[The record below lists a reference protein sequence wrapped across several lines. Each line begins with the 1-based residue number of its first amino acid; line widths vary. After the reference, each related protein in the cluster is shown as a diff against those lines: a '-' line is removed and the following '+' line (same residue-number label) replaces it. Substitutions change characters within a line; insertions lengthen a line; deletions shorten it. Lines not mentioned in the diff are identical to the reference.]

1 MSFLLSWRIKKNACR
16 CALTGDQEYTPHM
29 NWEFGKIMRL
39 KKIRLKKDSQSK
51 GEPYFLFVELL
62 LCLVASVVKLL
73 AKLYLLPT
81 KQKS

>member
-1 MSFLLSWRIKKNACR
+1 
-16 CALTGDQEYTPHM
+16 M

-39 KKIRLKKDSQSK
+39 KKIRLKKDSQCK